1 MEQISIFIVALAALT
16 IPILMARLK
25 ISTIPTAVAEIIAGI
40 VLGKS
45 FLNIIT
51 ENTELTLLSNLGV
64 TLLMFLSGMEIN
76 FDLFKRDDK
85 SKATSSEDN
94 KVNPAKTAITAFVV
108 VVITAVILAF
118 ILKLMG
124 LFNDIM
130 LATIIFSTV
139 ALGIVIATLKEKE
152 ILSRPIGQTI
162 LLTAVLG
169 EVIPLLLLT
178 VYASINGG
186 NAGQLW
192 LLVLLFVVAIFL
204 LNRFRGPYRWFNK
217 ISKSTTQLDIRL
229 AFFLIFTLVTVA
241 ERVGA
246 ENILGAFLAG
256 MVMKLLEP
264 SEATMDKLT
273 SIGYGFFIPVFFIM
287 TGVRLN
293 LKSLFSNPSALMLI
307 PVLVIFL
314 LIAKLP
320 VFLVY
325 VRNFGKRNSWAG
337 TFLVMTTITIVL
349 PTLQVARKLHAITAT
364 QSDAFT
370 LAAVIVCILGPI
382 LFNAVFKLTPE
393 DKIKERVNII
403 GTNVL
408 TVPVAKELRENWYNV
423 KLFTHQ
429 KENYNTYKSRVA
441 KLTLTDGISEDAL
454 QEAKA
459 FDADLVVVGLA
470 NDEKNMQIARSAK
483 QHGVKRV
490 IVSLIKPTPQET
502 QEMAQE
508 GIEVFNQFNVSTSVL
523 RSLIESPSILK
534 ILNDTKNGLYEVKVQ
549 NHRYTGQKLVNLP
562 FIDQMTISRIRRD
575 NEWLTP
581 HGNTV
586 IEPGD
591 HVIFTAEVDDAKTI
605 RDELGREN

>member
-1 MEQISIFIVALAALT
+1 MEQLSIFIVALAALT

-45 FLNIIT
+45 FLNIIVSNSEIT
-51 ENTELTLLSNLGV
+51 MLSNLGV

-76 FDLFKRDDK
+76 FNLFKHDDK
-85 SKATSSEDN
+85 KEKTKSNS
-94 KVNPAKTAITAFVV
+94 VNPAKTAALSFLLI
-108 VVITAVILAF
+108 VITAVILAL
-118 ILKLMG
+118 ILHFLG
-124 LFNDIM
+124 LFSDIM

-178 VYASINGG
+178 IYASINGG

-192 LLVLLFVVAIFL
+192 LIVLLFVAAIIL

-229 AFFLIFTLVTVA
+229 AFFLIFTLVTLA
-241 ERVGA
+241 EQVGA

-287 TGVRLN
+287 TGVNLN
-293 LKSLFSNPSALMLI
+293 LKSLFTNPSALMLI

-325 VRNFGKRNSWAG
+325 RRSFNTRNSWAG
-337 TFLVMTTITIVL
+337 TFLVITTITIVL
-349 PTLQVARKLHAITAT
+349 PTLQVARKLHAISAT

-370 LAAVIVCILGPI
+370 LAAVIVCIVGPI
-382 LFNAVFKLTPE
+382 LFNAIFKLTTE
-393 DKIKERVNII
+393 DRIKERVNII
-403 GTNVL
+403 GTNMV
-408 TVPVAKELRENWYNV
+408 TVPVSQELHDNWYNV
-423 KLFTHQ
+423 KMFTHR
-429 KENYNTYKSRVA
+429 KENYNTYKSRVSKI
-441 KLTLTDGISEDAL
+441 KLVDGID
-454 QEAKA
+454 EASLDKAGA
-459 FDADLVVVGLA
+459 FDADLVVTGLR
-470 NDEKNMQIARSAK
+470 NDDENIRVSLLAKEK
-483 QHGVKRV
+483 GVKRV
-490 IVSLIKPTPQET
+490 IVGLFNPTPERVKQVSGK
-502 QEMAQE
+502 
-508 GIEVFNQFNVSTSVL
+508 GIEVFNNFNVEISVL
-523 RSLIESPSILK
+523 RALIESPSILK
-534 ILNDTKNGLYEVKVQ
+534 ILNDTKNGLYEVSVR
-549 NHRYTGQKLVNLP
+549 NRRYTGQKLMNLD
-562 FIDQMTISRIRRD
+562 FIDKMTISRIRRD
-575 NEWLTP
+575 NKWLTP
-581 HGNTV
+581 HGSTI

-591 HVIFTAEVDDAKTI
+591 RVIFTAKEEDATRI
-605 RDELGREN
+605 REELGREN

>member
-40 VLGKS
+40 ILGKS
-45 FLNIIT
+45 FLNVIT
-51 ENTELTLLSNLGV
+51 ENTEITMLSNLGV

-76 FDLFKRDDK
+76 FDLFKRDDQNNAPSAK
-85 SKATSSEDN
+85 GS
-94 KVNPAKTAITAFVV
+94 KVNPAKTALTSFALIIVMS
-108 VVITAVILAF
+108 VILAYA
-118 ILKLMG
+118 LKLMG

-139 ALGIVIATLKEKE
+139 ALGVVIATLKEKE

-169 EVIPLLLLT
+169 EVVPLLLLT

-192 LLVLLFVVAIFL
+192 LLVLLFVAAIIL
-204 LNRFRGPYRWFNK
+204 LRRFKGPYRWFNK

-293 LKSLFSNPSALMLI
+293 LKTLFSNPSALMLI
-307 PVLVIFL
+307 PVLVAFL
-314 LIAKLP
+314 IIAKLP

-325 VRNFGKRNSWAG
+325 ARSFVKRNSWAG

-349 PTLQVARKLHAITAT
+349 PTLQVARKLHAISST

-382 LFNAVFKLTPE
+382 LFNAAFKLTTE

-423 KLFTHQ
+423 KMFTHQ

-441 KLTLTDGISEDAL
+441 KLTLVDGISEGDL
-454 QEAKA
+454 TKAKA
-459 FDADLVVVGLA
+459 FDADLVVAGLV
-470 NDEKNMQIARSAK
+470 NDEANIRIARQAK
-483 QHGVKRV
+483 ERGVKRV
-490 IVSLIKPTPQET
+490 IVSLIKPTPEESQKL
-502 QEMAQE
+502 AKE

-534 ILNDTKNGLYEVKVQ
+534 ILNDTKNGLYEVTVQ
-549 NHRYTGQKLVNLP
+549 NRRYTGQKLVNLP

-591 HVIFTAEVDDAKTI
+591 HVIFTAEVADATTI

>member
-1 MEQISIFIVALAALT
+1 MEQLSIFIVALAALT
-16 IPILMARLK
+16 IPILMARLN

-45 FLNIIT
+45 FLNIIVSNSEIT
-51 ENTELTLLSNLGV
+51 MLSNLGV

-76 FDLFKRDDK
+76 FNLFKHDDK
-85 SKATSSEDN
+85 KEKTKANS
-94 KVNPAKTAITAFVV
+94 VNPAKTAVLSFLLI
-108 VVITAVILAF
+108 VITAVILAL
-118 ILKLMG
+118 ILHFLG
-124 LFNDIM
+124 LFSDIM

-178 VYASINGG
+178 IYASINGG

-192 LLVLLFVVAIFL
+192 LIVLLFVAAIIL

-229 AFFLIFTLVTVA
+229 AFFLIFTLVTLA
-241 ERVGA
+241 EQVGA

-287 TGVRLN
+287 TGVNLN
-293 LKSLFSNPSALMLI
+293 LKSLFTNPSALMLI

-325 VRNFGKRNSWAG
+325 RRSFNTRNSWAG
-337 TFLVMTTITIVL
+337 TFLVITTITIVL
-349 PTLQVARKLHAITAT
+349 PTLQVARKLHAISAT

-370 LAAVIVCILGPI
+370 LAAVIVCIVGPI
-382 LFNAVFKLTPE
+382 LFNAIFKLTTE
-393 DKIKERVNII
+393 DRIKERVNII
-403 GTNVL
+403 GTNMV
-408 TVPVAKELRENWYNV
+408 TVPVSQELHDNWYNV
-423 KLFTHQ
+423 KMFTHR
-429 KENYNTYKSRVA
+429 KENYNTYKSRVSKI
-441 KLTLTDGISEDAL
+441 KLVDGID
-454 QEAKA
+454 EASLDKAGA
-459 FDADLVVVGLA
+459 FDADLVVTGLRDD
-470 NDEKNMQIARSAK
+470 DENIRVSLLAK
-483 QHGVKRV
+483 EKGVKRV
-490 IVSLIKPTPQET
+490 IVGLFNPTPERVKQVSGK
-502 QEMAQE
+502 
-508 GIEVFNQFNVSTSVL
+508 GIEVFNNFNVEISVL
-523 RSLIESPSILK
+523 RALIESPSILK
-534 ILNDTKNGLYEVKVQ
+534 ILNDTKNGLYEVSVR
-549 NHRYTGQKLVNLP
+549 NRRYTGQKLMNLD
-562 FIDQMTISRIRRD
+562 FIDKMTISRIRRD
-575 NEWLTP
+575 NKWLTP
-581 HGNTV
+581 HGSTI

-591 HVIFTAEVDDAKTI
+591 RVIFTAKEEDATRI
-605 RDELGREN
+605 REELGREN

>member
-1 MEQISIFIVALAALT
+1 MEQLSIFIVALAALA

-25 ISTIPTAVAEIIAGI
+25 ISTVPTAVAEIIAGI
-40 VLGKS
+40 ILGKS

-51 ENTELTLLSNLGV
+51 ENTEITLLSNLGV

-76 FDLFKRDDK
+76 FDLFKHDDNSDSASAK
-85 SKATSSEDN
+85 DV
-94 KVNPAKTAITAFVV
+94 KVNPVKTAVISFVLI
-108 VVITAVILAF
+108 VITAVILAF
-118 ILKLMG
+118 ALKLMG

-178 VYASINGG
+178 IYASINGG
-186 NAGQLW
+186 NAEQLW
-192 LLVLLFVVAIFL
+192 LLVLLFVVAIL
-204 LNRFRGPYRWFNK
+204 LLRRFRGPYRWFNK

-241 ERVGA
+241 EQVGA

-293 LKSLFSNPSALMLI
+293 LKTLFANPSALMLI
-307 PVLVIFL
+307 PVLVAFF

-325 VRNFGKRNSWAG
+325 SRSFVKRNSWAG

-349 PTLQVARKLHAITAT
+349 PTLQVARKLKAITAT

-370 LAAVIVCILGPI
+370 LAAVIACILGPI
-382 LFNAVFKLTPE
+382 LFNAVFKLSNE
-393 DKIKERVNII
+393 DKVKESINII
-403 GTNVL
+403 GTNVM
-408 TVPVAKELRENWYNV
+408 TVPVAKELRDNWYNV
-423 KLFTHQ
+423 KMFTHLQ
-429 KENYNTYKSRVA
+429 ENYDTYKSRVA
-441 KLTLTDGISEDAL
+441 KLTMTNGISEADL
-454 QEAKA
+454 EKVGA
-459 FDADLVVVGLA
+459 FDADLVVAGLVDDKT
-470 NDEKNMQIARSAK
+470 NVKIARAAK
-483 QHGVKRV
+483 SHGVKRV
-490 IVSLIKPTPQET
+490 IVSLMRPTPQES
-502 QEMAQE
+502 QELAQE

-534 ILNDTKNGLYEVKVQ
+534 ILNDTKNGLYEVEVE

-562 FIDQMTISRIRRD
+562 FIDEMTISRIRRD

-586 IEPGD
+586 IEAGD
-591 HVIFTAEVDDAKTI
+591 HVIFTAEVNDAKMI

>member
-1 MEQISIFIVALAALT
+1 MEQLSIFIVALAALT
-16 IPILMARLK
+16 IPILMARLN

-40 VLGKS
+40 ILGKS
-45 FLNIIT
+45 FLNIIASNSEIT
-51 ENTELTLLSNLGV
+51 MLSNLGV

-76 FDLFKRDDK
+76 FSLFKRDNKKKK
-85 SKATSSEDN
+85 SNAKE
-94 KVNPAKTAITAFVV
+94 VNPPKVAILSFVL
-108 VVITAVILAF
+108 VVIFAAILAI
-118 ILKLMG
+118 ILKLLG
-124 LFNDIM
+124 LFSDIM

-169 EVIPLLLLT
+169 EVVPLLLLT
-178 VYASINGG
+178 IYASINGG

-192 LLVLLFVVAIFL
+192 LIVLLFVAAIFL
-204 LNRFRGPYRWFNK
+204 LNRFRGPYHWFNK

-287 TGVRLN
+287 TGVNLN
-293 LKSLFSNPSALMLI
+293 LRSLLTNPSALMLI
-307 PVLVIFL
+307 PILVIFL
-314 LIAKLP
+314 LVAKLP
-320 VFLVY
+320 VFVVY
-325 VRNFGKRNSWAG
+325 RRNFNLRNSWAG

-349 PTLQVARKLHAITAT
+349 PTLQVARKLHAISAT

-382 LFNAVFKLTPE
+382 LFNARFKLTIE

-403 GTNVL
+403 GTNL
-408 TVPVAKELRENWYNV
+408 MTVPVAQELRDNWYNV
-423 KLFTHQ
+423 KMFTHL
-429 KENYNTYKSRVA
+429 KNNYDTYKSRVA
-441 KLTLTDGISEDAL
+441 KLTLVDEMNESSLEKSG
-454 QEAKA
+454 A
-459 FDADLVVVGLA
+459 FNADLLVAGLRD
-470 NDEKNMQIARSAK
+470 DEDNIRIGHLAK
-483 QHGVKRV
+483 TKGVKRV
-490 IVSLIKPTPQET
+490 IVSLINPTPERVKRVADQ
-502 QEMAQE
+502 
-508 GIEVFNQFNVSTSVL
+508 GIEVFNQFNVETSVL

-534 ILNDTKNGLYEVKVQ
+534 ILNDTQNGLYEVTVR
-549 NHRYTGQKLVNLP
+549 NHRYTGQKLMNLE
-562 FIDQMTISRIRRD
+562 FIDKMTISRIRRD
-575 NEWLTP
+575 DKWLTP
-581 HGNTV
+581 HGNTI

-591 HVIFTAEVDDAKTI
+591 HVIFTAKVKDVTKI
-605 RDELGREN
+605 REELGREN

>member
-40 VLGKS
+40 ILGKS
-45 FLNIIT
+45 FLNVIVSNSEIT
-51 ENTELTLLSNLGV
+51 MLSNLGV

-76 FDLFKRDDK
+76 FNLFKHDDK
-85 SKATSSEDN
+85 KEKTKSSS
-94 KVNPAKTAITAFVV
+94 VNPPKTAIFSFVL
-108 VVITAVILAF
+108 VVITAVILAV
-118 ILKLMG
+118 ILRLLGM
-124 LFNDIM
+124 FSDIM

-169 EVIPLLLLT
+169 EVVPLLLLT
-178 VYASINGG
+178 IYASINGG

-192 LLVLLFVVAIFL
+192 LIVLLFVVAIFL

-287 TGVRLN
+287 TGVNLN
-293 LKSLFSNPSALMLI
+293 LKSLLTNPSALMLI

-325 VRNFGKRNSWAG
+325 RRSFNTRNSWAG

-349 PTLQVARKLHAITAT
+349 PTLQVARKLNAITAT

-382 LFNAVFKLTPE
+382 LFNARFQLTTE

-403 GTNVL
+403 GTNVM
-408 TVPVAKELRENWYNV
+408 TVPVAQELRDNWYNV
-423 KLFTHQ
+423 KLFTHK
-429 KENYNTYKSRVA
+429 KENYDTYKSRVA
-441 KLTLTDGISEDAL
+441 KLTLVEGVNE
-454 QEAKA
+454 
-459 FDADLVVVGLA
+459 ADLEKAGAFNADLLVAGLRDDDENIRIGHLAKEKGVG
-470 NDEKNMQIARSAK
+470 
-483 QHGVKRV
+483 RV
-490 IVSLIKPTPQET
+490 IVSLFNPTPERT
-502 QEMAQE
+502 KKVAAQ
-508 GIEVFNQFNVSTSVL
+508 GIEVFNQFNVETSVL

-534 ILNDTKNGLYEVKVQ
+534 ILNDTQNGLYEVTVR
-549 NHRYTGQKLVNLP
+549 NRRYTGQKLMNLS
-562 FIDQMTISRIRRD
+562 FIDKMTISRIRRD
-575 NEWLTP
+575 NKWLTP

-591 HVIFTAEVDDAKTI
+591 HVIFTAKEEDATKI

>member
-1 MEQISIFIVALAALT
+1 MAALT

-40 VLGKS
+40 ILGKS
-45 FLNIIT
+45 FLNVIVSNSEIT
-51 ENTELTLLSNLGV
+51 MLSNLGV

-76 FDLFKRDDK
+76 FNLFKHDDK
-85 SKATSSEDN
+85 KEKTKSSS
-94 KVNPAKTAITAFVV
+94 VNPPKTAIFSFVL
-108 VVITAVILAF
+108 VVITAVILAV
-118 ILKLMG
+118 ILRLLGM
-124 LFNDIM
+124 FSDIM

-169 EVIPLLLLT
+169 EVVPLLLLT
-178 VYASINGG
+178 IYASINGG

-192 LLVLLFVVAIFL
+192 LIVLLFVVAIFL

-287 TGVRLN
+287 TGVNLN
-293 LKSLFSNPSALMLI
+293 LKSLLTNPSALMLI

-325 VRNFGKRNSWAG
+325 RRSFNTRNSWAG

-349 PTLQVARKLHAITAT
+349 PTLQVARKLNAITAT

-382 LFNAVFKLTPE
+382 LFNARFQLTTE

-403 GTNVL
+403 GTNVM
-408 TVPVAKELRENWYNV
+408 TVPVAQELRDNWYNV
-423 KLFTHQ
+423 KLFTHK
-429 KENYNTYKSRVA
+429 KENYDTYKSRVA
-441 KLTLTDGISEDAL
+441 KLTLVEGVNE
-454 QEAKA
+454 
-459 FDADLVVVGLA
+459 ADLEKAGAFNADLLVAGLRDDDENIRIGHLAKEKGVG
-470 NDEKNMQIARSAK
+470 
-483 QHGVKRV
+483 RV
-490 IVSLIKPTPQET
+490 IVSLFNPTPERT
-502 QEMAQE
+502 KKVAAQ
-508 GIEVFNQFNVSTSVL
+508 GIEVFNQFNVETSVL

-534 ILNDTKNGLYEVKVQ
+534 ILNDTQNGLYEVTVR
-549 NHRYTGQKLVNLP
+549 NRRYTGQKLMNLS
-562 FIDQMTISRIRRD
+562 FIDKMTISRIRRD
-575 NEWLTP
+575 NKWLTP

-591 HVIFTAEVDDAKTI
+591 HVIFTAKVKDATKI

>member
-40 VLGKS
+40 ILGKS
-45 FLNIIT
+45 FLNVIVSNSEIT
-51 ENTELTLLSNLGV
+51 MLSNLGV

-76 FDLFKRDDK
+76 FNLFKRDDK
-85 SKATSSEDN
+85 KEKTKTSN
-94 KVNPAKTAITAFVV
+94 VNPPKTAIFSFVL
-108 VVITAVILAF
+108 VVITAVILAV
-118 ILKLMG
+118 ILHLLGM
-124 LFNDIM
+124 FSDIM

-169 EVIPLLLLT
+169 EVVPLLLLT
-178 VYASINGG
+178 IYASINGG

-192 LLVLLFVVAIFL
+192 LIVLLFVVAIFL

-229 AFFLIFTLVTVA
+229 AFFLLFTLVTVA

-287 TGVRLN
+287 TGVNLN
-293 LKSLFSNPSALMLI
+293 LKSLLTNPSALMLI

-325 VRNFGKRNSWAG
+325 RRSFNTRNSWAG

-349 PTLQVARKLHAITAT
+349 PTLQVARKLNAITST

-382 LFNAVFKLTPE
+382 LFNARFQLTTE

-403 GTNVL
+403 GANVI
-408 TVPVAKELRENWYNV
+408 TVPVAQELHDNWYNV
-423 KLFTHQ
+423 KMFTHQ
-429 KENYNTYKSRVA
+429 KENYNTYKSRVS
-441 KLTLTDGISEDAL
+441 KLRLIDGID
-454 QEAKA
+454 EADLEKA
-459 FDADLVVVGLA
+459 GVFDADLFVAGLRDD
-470 NDEKNMQIARSAK
+470 DENIKASLLAK
-483 QHGVKRV
+483 ENGVKRV
-490 IVSLIKPTPQET
+490 IVGLFNPTPERVKQVSGK
-502 QEMAQE
+502 
-508 GIEVFNQFNVSTSVL
+508 GIEIFNQFNVETSVL
-523 RSLIESPSILK
+523 RALIESPSILK
-534 ILNDTKNGLYEVKVQ
+534 ILNDTQNGLYEVTVR
-549 NHRYTGQKLVNLP
+549 NRRYTGQKLMNLS
-562 FIDQMTISRIRRD
+562 FIDKMTISRIRRD
-575 NEWLTP
+575 NKWLTP

-591 HVIFTAEVDDAKTI
+591 HVIFTAKVKDATKI

>member
-1 MEQISIFIVALAALT
+1 
-16 IPILMARLK
+16 MARLN

-40 VLGKS
+40 ILGKS
-45 FLNIIT
+45 FLNIIASNSEIT
-51 ENTELTLLSNLGV
+51 MLSNLGV

-76 FDLFKRDDK
+76 FSLFKRDNKKKK
-85 SKATSSEDN
+85 SNAKE
-94 KVNPAKTAITAFVV
+94 VNPPKVAILSFVL
-108 VVITAVILAF
+108 VVIFAAILAI
-118 ILKLMG
+118 ILKLLG
-124 LFNDIM
+124 LFSDIM

-169 EVIPLLLLT
+169 EVVPLLLLT
-178 VYASINGG
+178 IYASINGG

-192 LLVLLFVVAIFL
+192 LIVLLFVAAIFL
-204 LNRFRGPYRWFNK
+204 LNRFRGPYHWFNK

-287 TGVRLN
+287 TGVNLN
-293 LKSLFSNPSALMLI
+293 LRSLLTNPSALMLI
-307 PVLVIFL
+307 PILVIFL
-314 LIAKLP
+314 LVAKLP
-320 VFLVY
+320 VFVVY
-325 VRNFGKRNSWAG
+325 RRNFNLRNSWAG

-349 PTLQVARKLHAITAT
+349 PTLQVARKLHAISAT

-382 LFNAVFKLTPE
+382 LFNARFKLTIE

-403 GTNVL
+403 GTNL
-408 TVPVAKELRENWYNV
+408 MTVPVAQELRDNWYNV
-423 KLFTHQ
+423 KMFTHL
-429 KENYNTYKSRVA
+429 KNNYDTYKSRVA
-441 KLTLTDGISEDAL
+441 KLTLVDEMNESSLEKSG
-454 QEAKA
+454 A
-459 FDADLVVVGLA
+459 FNADLLVAGLRD
-470 NDEKNMQIARSAK
+470 DEDNIRIGHLAK
-483 QHGVKRV
+483 TKGVKRV
-490 IVSLIKPTPQET
+490 IVSLINPTPERVKRVADQ
-502 QEMAQE
+502 
-508 GIEVFNQFNVSTSVL
+508 GIEVFNQFNVETSVL

-534 ILNDTKNGLYEVKVQ
+534 ILNDTQNGLYEVTVR
-549 NHRYTGQKLVNLP
+549 NHRYTGQKLMNLE
-562 FIDQMTISRIRRD
+562 FIDKMTISRIRRD
-575 NEWLTP
+575 DKWLTP
-581 HGNTV
+581 HGNTI

-591 HVIFTAEVDDAKTI
+591 HVIFTAKVKDVTKI
-605 RDELGREN
+605 REELGREN